1 MSTHSFYLALAG
13 RIIIFL
19 VVFVLPIV
27 IVWIRSRRKI
37 NEANRRAE
45 IVMAALEKN
54 TDADVEDLLKKVS
67 PKKRLLKEKLLRKLL
82 WACILTLFAIF
93 GIVYESLYGLYGGG
107 SEEDVT
113 RGIVYC
119 LYVLV
124 IGIALFIN
132 YFVGKR
138 LLAKEIEAE
147 QNDMI
152 NRD

>member
-1 MSTHSFYLALAG
+1 MSTHSFYLALTG

-37 NEANRRAE
+37 NEANRRAD

-54 TDADVEDLLKKVS
+54 PDADVEDLLKKVS
-67 PKKRLLKEKLLRKLL
+67 PKKKLLKEKLLRKLL
-82 WACILTLFAIF
+82 WACFLTLFGVAGLLWDGYGVVTHQIDTDTYS
-93 GIVYESLYGLYGGG
+93 GIQ
-107 SEEDVT
+107 VT
-113 RGIVYC
+113 LII
-119 LYVLV
+119 LI
-124 IGIALFIN
+124 IGVSLFIN

-147 QNDMI
+147 HNDMI